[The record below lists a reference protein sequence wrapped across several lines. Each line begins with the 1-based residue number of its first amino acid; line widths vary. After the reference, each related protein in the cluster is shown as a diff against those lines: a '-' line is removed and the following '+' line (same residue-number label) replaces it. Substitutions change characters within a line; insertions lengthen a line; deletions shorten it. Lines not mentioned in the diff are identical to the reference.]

1 MTDPPSGLRHLP
13 ASVTS
18 RMSTHTHNDKPTART
33 ETSADIRRLTYAGT
47 HTTRA
52 TLRSSP
58 RHTPPSAADRSPCTG
73 VSSGMLN
80 RPSPAIR
87 ITYSKHETAAIPPH
101 ITRAGNFLVMRDRNT
116 LESATHPA
124 CRTALRANRHKTREN
139 RYDYGS
145 HTPLRPHQSVD
156 IRNIHRGHRRPHPHA
171 RRLRLQHGQIVGRPQ
186 HADGRHLI
194 CGQHP
199 ERQSGGRQREL
210 PAGGPLSGG
219 SHRRRWHGQGLPAL
233 ATS

>member
-101 ITRAGNFLVMRDRNT
+101 IARAGNFLVMRDRNT

-145 HTPLRPHQSVD
+145 HTAPAAS
-156 IRNIHRGHRRPHPHA
+156 I
-171 RRLRLQHGQIVGRPQ
+171 
-186 HADGRHLI
+186 GRHS
-194 CGQHP
+194 QYSSRP
-199 ERQSGGRQREL
+199 SPPSPSRSPVAA
-210 PAGGPLSGG
+210 PAPPN
-219 SHRRRWHGQGLPAL
+219 RRVTPTR
-233 ATS
+233 